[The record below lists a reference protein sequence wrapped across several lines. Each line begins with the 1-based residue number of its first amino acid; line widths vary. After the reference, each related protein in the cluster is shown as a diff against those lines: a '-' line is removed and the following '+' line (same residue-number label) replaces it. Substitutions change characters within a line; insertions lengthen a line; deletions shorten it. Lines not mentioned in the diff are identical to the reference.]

1 MPDYSRLDAE
11 KVHATIVRLQRRIK
25 ARFPERNLSRVAG
38 EVAEVAWHVA
48 EHQPPVWIGVL
59 KWTCRTVI
67 AVLAL
72 LVPGLILYAIAQGL
86 GDRTHTDWI
95 GIGESAINDL
105 VFAGIAILF
114 LWGLPDRIERA
125 RRFRILHRLRSLAHV
140 VDMHQL
146 TKDPDRFQRGF
157 TETTESIDAHL
168 DAAQL
173 SKYLDYCSEL
183 LSLIAKTAALL
194 ADDTVDAQVL
204 SSVQAIEDITS
215 DLSRKIWQKIALL
228 PRDARTLPPFLDP
241 DARPTSSA

>member
-146 TKDPDRFQRGF
+146 TKDPDRFQARLHRDHRVDRRPSGRRPALEVPRLLQRAAVADRQDGRSAGRRHRGRPGPV
-157 TETTESIDAHL
+157 ERAGDRGHHQRPVPQ
-168 DAAQL
+168 D
-173 SKYLDYCSEL
+173 
-183 LSLIAKTAALL
+183 L
-194 ADDTVDAQVL
+194 A
-204 SSVQAIEDITS
+204 ED
-215 DLSRKIWQKIALL
+215 RPA
-228 PRDARTLPPFLDP
+228 PP
-241 DARPTSSA
+241 